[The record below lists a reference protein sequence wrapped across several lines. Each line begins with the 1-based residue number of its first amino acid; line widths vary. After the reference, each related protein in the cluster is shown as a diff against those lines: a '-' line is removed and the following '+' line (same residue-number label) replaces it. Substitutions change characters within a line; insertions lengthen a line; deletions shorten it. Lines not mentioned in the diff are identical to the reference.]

1 MLKNFCVNK
10 IVLLKVSFPK
20 VLKALASF
28 IHLLLRNVENLFH
41 KIAMKK

>member
-10 IVLLKVSFPK
+10 IVLLKVSFLK

-28 IHLLLRNVENLFH
+28 IHLLLRNIENLFH